1 MHDFSTGKKDIAR
14 LHEQGH
20 LAIHITPDPA
30 GSLFEK
36 IEDRRII
43 NNLREDGGTTER
55 DREDYAFHPIISTT
69 VLPPTKYSVTQ
80 NLYDFSGKIFVGIDM
95 ENCLVKSFSHVDSQS
110 TYWAKNSKGRPTY
123 KAIANIRKDLAE
135 LPHEERLPYVDKEN
149 IRSAQYVSTPR
160 KKGARLFSSSEPN
173 FKRGMNEALLK
184 VTNNSMVF
192 IGALASDVKD
202 HPDLLLKLMLIKQ
215 QLKEKSGIE
224 YPIYIYNNQP
234 EPVVLNVLEPHPI
247 EINPNQ
253 FCEVDVES
261 ALKQLISKYP
271 DSIEMTPLTRF
282 HEVENMSTHEFLE
295 QIGFE
300 LTDNNEPKRKAHLNS
315 DANENMKRGEYSNT
329 IENLLD
335 AFNAKLKPF
344 SEEDAVLQI
353 HHPDAPL
360 HEQYP
365 EINQKNLGKFIK
377 TRVMGIGESDI
388 LTNEQNQAFKYYMN
402 AYNAQFRLDVYR
414 EMLKSGTMINYPNL
428 DKDIKWSSTL
438 LSKAVDNQLN
448 QQELQKRQNHKANA
462 TGEALHTAANRLLG
476 IKESVKDAFS
486 NLKPNARQTRKE
498 RDNLVQS
505 LDAFVKSNFQSDHT
519 AIGFDRVKQNDVA
532 KIRNF
537 INDIKAIRNFRGL
550 KNINGE
556 IDALMKSL
564 SHEQIKQ
571 QLISLF
577 EKYAPKLGGQ
587 VQSPVAP
594 AQVIPAAVTPLP
606 VFQSAE
612 PAAESPATPVLSQ
625 QGPSQLSGFH
635 VYQSQHSN
643 PLFIHAPANT
653 EVVQEYRELLQLI
666 SDKRDEYR
674 RSEDGNRR
682 GDLRQEIFDKT
693 TQRINMIRDNPGIEE
708 AAQKSEN
715 KIKPRK

>member
-1 MHDFSTGKKDIAR
+1 
-14 LHEQGH
+14 
-20 LAIHITPDPA
+20 
-30 GSLFEK
+30 
-36 IEDRRII
+36 
-43 NNLREDGGTTER
+43 
-55 DREDYAFHPIISTT
+55 
-69 VLPPTKYSVTQ
+69 
-80 NLYDFSGKIFVGIDM
+80 
-95 ENCLVKSFSHVDSQS
+95 
-110 TYWAKNSKGRPTY
+110 
-123 KAIANIRKDLAE
+123 
-135 LPHEERLPYVDKEN
+135 
-149 IRSAQYVSTPR
+149 
-160 KKGARLFSSSEPN
+160 
-173 FKRGMNEALLK
+173 
-184 VTNNSMVF
+184 
-192 IGALASDVKD
+192 
-202 HPDLLLKLMLIKQ
+202 
-215 QLKEKSGIE
+215 
-224 YPIYIYNNQP
+224 
-234 EPVVLNVLEPHPI
+234 
-247 EINPNQ
+247 
-253 FCEVDVES
+253 
-261 ALKQLISKYP
+261 
-271 DSIEMTPLTRF
+271 
-282 HEVENMSTHEFLE
+282 
-295 QIGFE
+295 
-300 LTDNNEPKRKAHLNS
+300 
-315 DANENMKRGEYSNT
+315 MK
-329 IENLLD
+329 
-335 AFNAKLKPF
+335 
-344 SEEDAVLQI
+344 
-353 HHPDAPL
+353 
-360 HEQYP
+360 
-365 EINQKNLGKFIK
+365 
-377 TRVMGIGESDI
+377 
-388 LTNEQNQAFKYYMN
+388 
-402 AYNAQFRLDVYR
+402 
-414 EMLKSGTMINYPNL
+414 
-428 DKDIKWSSTL
+428 
-438 LSKAVDNQLN
+438 
-448 QQELQKRQNHKANA
+448 
-462 TGEALHTAANRLLG
+462 
-476 IKESVKDAFS
+476 
-486 NLKPNARQTRKE
+486 
-498 RDNLVQS
+498 
-505 LDAFVKSNFQSDHT
+505 
-519 AIGFDRVKQNDVA
+519 NDVA